1 MRDVSL
7 RQLRSV
13 VAIAKSGKIVSAANA
28 LGLTPPAVTEQLKQL
43 EDALAIQLFDRTPA
57 GLRLTDAGQVVLDA
71 AMRTDALIESMHEQ
85 IQELRGL
92 RAGVVTIGVV
102 STAKYFAPRL
112 IADFVRNNPSIEMRL
127 VVGNREDTIAA
138 LRNYDIDIAIMG
150 RPPSDIVVSKIVFGP
165 HPYVMIAPPD
175 HPLATRVRAIDREV
189 IAKEKLLVREVGS
202 GSRIVF
208 ETFFK
213 GVKRP
218 EASAVIE
225 FGSNETIKQ
234 AVMAGLGLAL
244 ISAHTIE
251 LEIETGRLRVLHVKD
266 LPIVREWNLVHR
278 LDKGLGP
285 AASAF
290 WHYALEDGQRHLPR
304 MPGANGH

>member
-7 RQLRSV
+7 RQLRAV
-13 VAIAKSGKIVSAANA
+13 IAIARGGKIVSAAKA

-43 EDALAIQLFDRTPA
+43 EDALGIRLFDRTRA
-57 GLRLTDAGQVVLDA
+57 GLRLTDAGQVVLEA
-71 AMRTDALIESMHEQ
+71 AMRTDALLESTHER

-112 IADFVRNNPSIEMRL
+112 IHGFVQSNPSIEMRL
-127 VVGNREDTIAA
+127 VVGNRQETIAA
-138 LRNYDIDIAIMG
+138 LRDYDIDIAIMG

-165 HPYVMIAPPD
+165 HPYVMIARPD
-175 HPLATRVRAIDREV
+175 HALAERVRAIDRTV
-189 IAKEKLLVREVGS
+189 AAKEKLLVREVGS
-202 GSRIVF
+202 GSRVVF

-213 GVKRP
+213 GVRRVDT
-218 EASAVIE
+218 SAIIE
-225 FGSNETIKQ
+225 FDSNETIKQ

-251 LEIETGRLRVLHVKD
+251 LEIETGRLRILNVRD

-278 LDKGLGP
+278 LDKALGP

-290 WHYALEDGQRHLPR
+290 WRYALQDGRRHLPQVAGVN
-304 MPGANGH
+304 GA